1 MQPLLAVFPGI
12 LSDACVCAALGDG
25 LRGGGSSFWWF
36 RCSGGRSLSWFRSP
50 GVLGSA
56 FLGLL
61 VPRAGAA
68 LGMSKY

>member
-1 MQPLLAVFPGI
+1 MQPLLAVPGYSI
-12 LSDACVCAALGDG
+12 GCVRLCCFGG
-25 LRGGGSSFWWF
+25 WGGGSFWWF
-36 RCSGGRSLSWFRSP
+36 RCSGGGSLSWFRSP